1 MPPQKSAQSP
11 APAPPP
17 ASRPEQTGGRRTGRG
32 RPRRAGADAA
42 ILAATI
48 DLLGER
54 GYAGLRI
61 DDVARR
67 AGTAKTTI
75 YRRWP
80 SRTHLAVAAV
90 EHLLGDRRLPE
101 PSGEALTDLDALIGA
116 TFTPLVRGGSGLVA
130 IILDIHRQDDAD
142 LKVAYRRRIIDPVR
156 HRAVALVRRAA
167 REGLVDDRA
176 DPEVLVDAAIGGLL
190 YRSTILGQEMTA
202 EQASGF
208 VRELLGIT
216 AP

>member
-1 MPPQKSAQSP
+1 MPSQKSTQPP

-17 ASRPEQTGGRRTGRG
+17 ASRPEQPGGRRTGRG

-61 DDVARR
+61 DDVARLSG
-67 AGTAKTTI
+67 AAKTTI

-90 EHLLGDRRLPE
+90 EHMLGDRRPPE
-101 PSGEALTDLDALIGA
+101 PCGDVLTDLDALISA
-116 TFTPLVRGGSGLVA
+116 AFTPLIRGGSGLVA
-130 IILDIHRQDDAD
+130 ITLDIHRQDDAG
-142 LKVAYRRRIIDPVR
+142 LTEAYRRRIIDPVR
-156 HRAVALVRRAA
+156 ERAVALVRRAA

-176 DPEVLVDAAIGGLL
+176 APEVLVDAAIGGLL
-190 YRSTILGQEMTA
+190 YRSTILGQEMTVD
-202 EQASGF
+202 QACRF
-208 VRELLGIT
+208 VRELLGIS